1 MTVGWH
7 TQSRNPSSMEVTPV
21 LSAPMIGDMW
31 RNLLEY
37 LPGGGS
43 VGSLQ
48 CAGQN
53 PGMDDAHG

>member
-31 RNLLEY
+31 RNLLAY
-37 LPGGGS
+37 LPG
-43 VGSLQ
+43 
-48 CAGQN
+48 A
-53 PGMDDAHG
+53 AR

>member
-1 MTVGWH
+1 MAHSIPKSQFDGGDSGPVGPDDRRH
-7 TQSRNPSSMEVTPV
+7 VAKSPRVS
-21 LSAPMIGDMW
+21 
-31 RNLLEY
+31 
-37 LPGGGS
+37 PGGGS